1 MLLTTAG
8 RTRYYIILLYAISF
22 ANNNKPNWVRLLR
35 TTTTTTTTKSLLQK
49 KKKKKKKKHYAFV
62 SNFLGSAM
70 DPRQLTLSCCLIV
83 FCRRKAVR

>member
-35 TTTTTTTTKSLLQK
+35 TITTTTTTTTTKSLLQK
-49 KKKKKKKKHYAFV
+49 KKKKKKNTTPLSQIFWGRLWI
-62 SNFLGSAM
+62 LGS
-70 DPRQLTLSCCLIV
+70 
-83 FCRRKAVR
+83 

>member
-35 TTTTTTTTKSLLQK
+35 TITTTTTTTTTKSLLQK
-49 KKKKKKKKHYAFV
+49 KKKKKKLRLCLKFFGVGY
-62 SNFLGSAM
+62 GS
-70 DPRQLTLSCCLIV
+70 S
-83 FCRRKAVR
+83 AVNLVLLPYSIL